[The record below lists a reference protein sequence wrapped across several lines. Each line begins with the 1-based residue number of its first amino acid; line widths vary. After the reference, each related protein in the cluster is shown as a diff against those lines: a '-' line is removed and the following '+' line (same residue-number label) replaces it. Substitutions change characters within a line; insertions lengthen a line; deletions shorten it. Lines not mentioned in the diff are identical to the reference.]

1 MTLDQVKAGLRK
13 NLEQFDYTWVSFE
26 KLYVLELMN
35 IEADARKFITD
46 AIEIEKDLSDFERK
60 EKSKGRIILDS
71 IQFNKLRAKLTKIVS
86 QINSV
91 ANPEGTGRDDLG
103 IEILIAAE
111 NVSRKVS

>member
-1 MTLDQVKAGLRK
+1 MFINESTTAQDMTLEQIKAELRK

-46 AIEIEKDLSDFERK
+46 AIDTEKDLTEFEKK

-71 IQFNKLRAKLTKIVS
+71 IQYNKLRSKLTKIVS
-86 QINSV
+86 
-91 ANPEGTGRDDLG
+91 
-103 IEILIAAE
+103 
-111 NVSRKVS
+111 